1 MAARG
6 NRLVAI
12 GRLGV
17 AFFATAAVALGSAL
31 PASAQD
37 PAPAPATTTPA
48 ETTPAETP
56 TAATEATEPES
67 PTPEP
72 AAAPKEPAPPADAQ
86 PAGGAAESATPA
98 PTAPAPE
105 SAPAEHA
112 RRSAEHAC
120 TEHAGRQRAGGGTG
134 PVVKLEPEAPTS
146 TPTAPLAAPTAHND
160 TTHSAT
166 TQPTPTTAAA
176 VTFQLQEPTV
186 EPQPSATEAANSDG
200 ETAPTAQIVSLKEPA
215 AAAPISLLPAARRG
229 RRDGPRHPRGE
240 RPRQA
245 ARPADLRPTDST
257 RATLAGL
264 QAGARD
270 RGSSRHTH
278 LVAQPGGAGS
288 NRPGGGPGDDPEGRS
303 TSAAGVEGRQEAHG
317 GEGTTNRPLRPFRP
331 GDRQRRLQ
339 RRDRNDVVVAP
350 VRARSSALEGA
361 AAVPIRPLAP
371 AEHASAWR
379 DRRSSH
385 CSTGIALHDSS
396 TRRPGWE
403 DPRPAV
409 SRV

>member
-1 MAARG
+1 MAAGG

-48 ETTPAETP
+48 ETTPAAP

-105 SAPAEHA
+105 SAPAESTPA
-112 RRSAEHAC
+112 QSTPVASEPA
-120 TEHAGRQRAGGGTG
+120 AALG

-146 TPTAPLAAPTAHND
+146 TLTAPLAAPTTQNN
-160 TTHSAT
+160 TTHSSNYT
-166 TQPTPTTAAA
+166 THTHNSSSRHVSAPGADRRTTAVGHRSGELRRRNRADGSHR
-176 VTFQLQEPTV
+176 Q
-186 EPQPSATEAANSDG
+186 PQGTGRGRPDLV
-200 ETAPTAQIVSLKEPA
+200 APRP
-215 AAAPISLLPAARRG
+215 RRG
-229 RRDGPRHPRGE
+229 RRDGPRHPRVE

-264 QAGARD
+264 QAGARH

-303 TSAAGVEGRQEAHG
+303 TSAPGVQGRQEAHG

-339 RRDRNDVVVAP
+339 RRDRNDVVFAS
-350 VRARSSALEGA
+350 VRARSSAVEGA
-361 AAVPIRPLAP
+361 AAVPIRPLAR

-385 CSTGIALHDSS
+385 CSTGIALHDFS

-403 DPRPAV
+403 DPRPVV